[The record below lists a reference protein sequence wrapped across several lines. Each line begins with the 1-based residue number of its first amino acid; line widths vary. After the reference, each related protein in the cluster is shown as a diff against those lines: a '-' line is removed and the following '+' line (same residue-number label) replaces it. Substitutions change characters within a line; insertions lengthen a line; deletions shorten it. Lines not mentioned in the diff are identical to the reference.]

1 MDNVLNLLKD
11 RPCDYCVNHQ
21 HGYCT
26 VWECPFDGAV
36 VHEKQNEG
44 HYEYGIFD
52 GEGNLVGNIWDDG
65 EFVQILCEERNA
77 RSVKKG
83 YCVKLIKGE
92 LTNIKLTYPED
103 VYFAQSILRS
113 ST

>member
-26 VWECPFDGAV
+26 VWSCPFDGAV

-44 HYEYGIFD
+44 HYEYALFNRFGNQVSDESDSKEAMFD
-52 GEGNLVGNIWDDG
+52 Y
-65 EFVQILCEERNA
+65 CELENK
-77 RSVKKG
+77 RSHENG
-83 YCVKLIKGE
+83 YCVKKRLVMAWEPVEEENNGE
-92 LTNIKLTYPED
+92 NGL
-103 VYFAQSILRS
+103 
-113 ST
+113 

>member
-65 EFVQILCEERNA
+65 EFVKILCEERNT

-83 YCVKLIKGE
+83 YCVKKRLVMAWE
-92 LTNIKLTYPED
+92 AED
-103 VYFAQSILRS
+103 DN
-113 ST
+113 T